1 VCLSV
6 YTEGERMPTNQNHRR
21 GASEAQMLALPEA
34 EYTAE
39 SSDEGERDGIEEFAG
54 RIGMGVDELAFGE
67 AARIRQPNALPHP
80 ASPDEAAPPVVYATA
95 ASYRKGV
102 EIPLA
107 NGEWVRLRPRS
118 LMTMVRTGKLPNS
131 LIGAARRMLTNQGR
145 ATNPNAPQDPQVA
158 RESLELQD
166 YLITQLVS
174 SMKFVMSDP
183 DDCDDDEV
191 SVAEMFE
198 GDKNLIVAFAMQG
211 QKALADFR
219 GERPVS

>member
-1 VCLSV
+1 
-6 YTEGERMPTNQNHRR
+6 MPTNQNHHQHDEATQQQALQVLDAPPVEETLTERER
-21 GASEAQMLALPEA
+21 FEVYAAS
-34 EYTAE
+34 
-39 SSDEGERDGIEEFAG
+39 
-54 RIGMGVDELAFGE
+54 
-67 AARIRQPNALPHP
+67 IRQPNTLPDP
-80 ASPDEAAPPVVYATA
+80 TDPNEAAPPVVYATA

-102 EIPLA
+102 EIPIS

-131 LIGAARRMLTNQGR
+131 LIGAARRMLSNQGR
-145 ATNPNAPQDPQVA
+145 QQKADAPQDPQVA

-191 SVAEMFE
+191 SVADMFE

-219 GERPVS
+219 RE